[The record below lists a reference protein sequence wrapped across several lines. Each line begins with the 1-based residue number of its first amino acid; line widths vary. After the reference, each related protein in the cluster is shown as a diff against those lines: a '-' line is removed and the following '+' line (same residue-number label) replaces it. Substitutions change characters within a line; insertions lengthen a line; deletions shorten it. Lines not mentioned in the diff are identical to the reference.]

1 MAAQN
6 RLRNHSWPGNVR
18 ELRNL
23 VQRLLVLGA
32 DGEVTVNEVDEA
44 LKQSPTAAAPAA
56 SDHPGYFDLPLRE
69 AREQFEREY
78 LVYKLKQAGGSVG
91 RLADAVGMERTH
103 LYRKLRTLGVDP
115 KTARQEQKM
124 KIVILGAGQVGST
137 VAYSLSNEENDITV
151 VDVNPTHL
159 KELQDRLDIRGVLGH
174 ASHPTVLVRAGI
186 EDADMVIALTSSD
199 EVNMTACQVAYT
211 LYNTPTRIAR
221 IRSSEYIENPR
232 LFEREHCP
240 VDVLISPETLVTQ
253 YIARLIEYP
262 GALQVL
268 DFADGRAQLVA
279 TQAYAGGPL
288 VGHRLQT
295 LREHMPADAD
305 ARVAAIYRQDKTI
318 IPDGN
323 TVIEENDTV
332 FFLAAQKNIR
342 MMMRELRPLDN
353 PIRRVILAGGGHI
366 GANLARHLERDH
378 HVKIIERDVG
388 RAEEIA
394 EHLERAIVLVGDCA
408 DEELLREEAVDTTD
422 VYCVLT
428 NDDEA
433 NILSSMLAKQT
444 GRGKGHRHH
453 QPPSLCG
460 PG

>member
-1 MAAQN
+1 
-6 RLRNHSWPGNVR
+6 
-18 ELRNL
+18 
-23 VQRLLVLGA
+23 
-32 DGEVTVNEVDEA
+32 
-44 LKQSPTAAAPAA
+44 
-56 SDHPGYFDLPLRE
+56 
-69 AREQFEREY
+69 
-78 LVYKLKQAGGSVG
+78 
-91 RLADAVGMERTH
+91 
-103 LYRKLRTLGVDP
+103 
-115 KTARQEQKM
+115 M

-137 VAYSLSNEENDITV
+137 VANSLSSEENDITV
-151 VDVNPTHL
+151 VDINATHL
-159 KELQDRLDIRGVLGH
+159 KELQDRLDIRGVIGH
-174 ASHPTVLVRAGI
+174 ASHPTVLIRAGI

-221 IRSSEYIENPR
+221 IRSADYIENPA

-288 VGHRLQT
+288 VGHRLHT

-318 IPDGN
+318 IPDGG

-342 MMMRELRPLDN
+342 TMMQELRPLDN
-353 PIRRVILAGGGHI
+353 PIHRIILAGGGNI
-366 GANLARHLERDH
+366 GSNLGRRLERNH
-378 HVKIIERDVG
+378 HVKIIERNPQ
-388 RAEEIA
+388 IA
-394 EHLERAIVLVGDCA
+394 EAIAENLEKAIVLVGDCA
-408 DEELLREEAVDTTD
+408 DEELLREEAIDTTD

-433 NILSSMLAKQT
+433 NILSSMLAKRMGAEKVIAIINRPAYVDLVESGSIDIAVSPQQIT
-444 GRGKGHRHH
+444 IGALLTHIRRGNMVRIHSLRRGAAEAIEAVALGDKRNSRVVGRAIEDIDLPAGTTIPAVVRGEDVIIAHH
-453 QPPSLCG
+453 DTIIQENDHVILFVPDKRQIAAVERLFQVG
-460 PG
+460 AVFI

>member
-1 MAAQN
+1 
-6 RLRNHSWPGNVR
+6 
-18 ELRNL
+18 
-23 VQRLLVLGA
+23 
-32 DGEVTVNEVDEA
+32 
-44 LKQSPTAAAPAA
+44 
-56 SDHPGYFDLPLRE
+56 
-69 AREQFEREY
+69 
-78 LVYKLKQAGGSVG
+78 
-91 RLADAVGMERTH
+91 
-103 LYRKLRTLGVDP
+103 
-115 KTARQEQKM
+115 M

-137 VAYSLSNEENDITV
+137 VATSLSSEENDITV
-151 VDVNPTHL
+151 VDTNPAHL
-159 KELQDRLDIRGVLGH
+159 KELQDRLDIRGVIGH
-174 ASHPTVLVRAGI
+174 ASYPTVLVRAGI
-186 EDADMVIALTSSD
+186 EDADMIIALTSSD

-211 LYNTPTRIAR
+211 LYNTPVRIAR
-221 IRSSEYIENPR
+221 IRSSEYIDNGQ

-240 VDVLISPETLVTQ
+240 VDVLISPETLVTD

-342 MMMRELRPLDN
+342 MMMRELRPMDS

-366 GANLARHLERDH
+366 GFNLARYLERDH
-378 HVKIIERDVG
+378 HVKIIERDAG
-388 RAEEIA
+388 RADEIA
-394 EHLERAIVLVGDCA
+394 EGLERAIVLVGDCA
-408 DEELLREEAVDTTD
+408 DEQLLREEAVDSTD

-433 NILSSMLAKQT
+433 NILSSMLAKKMGAEKVIAIINRPAYVDLVEAGSIDIAVSPQQIT
-444 GRGKGHRHH
+444 IGALLTHIRRGNMVRIHSLRRGAAEAIEAVALGDKRSSRVVGRAIEDIDLPPGTTIPAIVRGEEVIIAHH
-453 QPPSLCG
+453 DTIIRANDHVILFVPDKRQIAAVERLFQVG
-460 PG
+460 AIFI